1 MIVRPSHK
9 SVLKGLGFSRPV
21 QARENAG
28 FSSEGRTPGPCRLR
42 SNLTMTG
49 ARQITGNVFS
59 ILSSDVMNRLTTFV
73 LYALVA
79 RHLGGREFG
88 QLSLALTL
96 FYAFQVFAL
105 SGTKSVIIREV
116 ATNRA
121 LTGSYFINGLAL
133 VTLSSSISIGASW
146 AFVQLMHYSAGT
158 SFFITFLSL
167 GLVPYTVSA
176 VCEAI
181 FQAWEQMQ
189 YIAYVN
195 VPMNILKVAAAF
207 LLLCRN
213 AGLNVVVLI
222 LVSSLV
228 AVAAIELWV
237 VLTRFPAPDGSLDLR
252 FAIATAR
259 SSVTFLGIDGT
270 LAVMSSL
277 NFLLLSKVASEV
289 DVGLYNATTQ
299 VVTPLLLV
307 YQSIAQSVFP
317 VMCRRV
323 EPGYENLKRIAE
335 QAIEFLLIMALPAIA
350 GLFFMGDR
358 VLLSLYR
365 NPVFLQAFPALRIVA
380 WLLIFQVFTSILGQ
394 VLVASH
400 HERVTLR
407 IVVVDTLINLIIGW
421 PLIHFFGLRGAAFAL
436 LLTRIG
442 DCFQHYVP
450 VARLFSGIPLAGIA
464 WKPILATACM
474 TGYLAVD
481 QSRTSLLTAIY
492 AGLIY
497 SIALLILSVWACG
510 GFRRFR
516 DRYRPLFSEQ

>member
-1 MIVRPSHK
+1 MM
-9 SVLKGLGFSRPV
+9 
-21 QARENAG
+21 
-28 FSSEGRTPGPCRLR
+28 RL
-42 SNLTMTG
+42 
-49 ARQITGNVFS
+49 RQITGNVFS

-121 LTGSYFINGLAL
+121 LTGPYFINGLAL
-133 VTLSSSISIGASW
+133 VTLSSSVSIGASW
-146 AFVQLMHYSAGT
+146 AFVRLMHYSAGT
-158 SFFITFLSL
+158 SFFIALLSL

-181 FQAWEQMQ
+181 FQAWEQMH

-195 VPMNILKVAAAF
+195 VPMNILKVGAAF
-207 LLLCRN
+207 LFLSRN
-213 AGLNVVVLI
+213 AGLNVIVLI

-228 AVAAIELWV
+228 IVAGIESWI
-237 VLTRFPAPDGSLDLR
+237 VLTHFPARDGSIDLR
-252 FAIATAR
+252 FAIATMR

-270 LAVMSSL
+270 LAVMSTL
-277 NFLLLSKVASEV
+277 NFLLLSKVATEV

-307 YQSIAQSVFP
+307 YQSVAQSVFP

-323 EPGYENLKRIAE
+323 EPGYENLKRIAD
-335 QAIEFLLIMALPAIA
+335 QAIELLLVMALPAIA

-358 VLLSLYR
+358 VLLLLYR
-365 NPVFLQAFPALRIVA
+365 NPVFLQAFPALRIVT
-380 WLLIFQVFTSILGQ
+380 WLLSFQVFTSILGQ

-407 IVVVDTLINLIIGW
+407 IVVVDTLINLVAGW
-421 PLIHFFGLRGAAFAL
+421 PLIHFFGLSGAAFAL
-436 LLTRIG
+436 LLTRLV
-442 DCFQHYVP
+442 DCCQHYFP
-450 VARLFSGIPLAGIA
+450 VARLFSGIPLARIA
-464 WKPILATACM
+464 WKPILATVCM

-481 QSRTSLLTAIY
+481 RGRTKLLTGIY

-497 SIALLILSVWACG
+497 STVLLILTMWACG
-510 GFRRFR
+510 GYRQFR